1 MTRPYQVG
9 FIGAGNMAEG
19 IVAGVLV
26 ANVFRSGDII
36 ASDPSED
43 RRRLFEERFGLTMID
58 DSPKVVAS
66 ADMVVLAIKPQA
78 FAELTSALS
87 ARLRSDQL
95 IVSIMAGWST
105 AAVAEALGGDLRV
118 VRAMPNLPIRVG
130 AGMTGIAGGA
140 GATEADIASVR
151 RLFDA
156 AGQSVVLDDE
166 SLMDAVT
173 AVSGSG
179 PAYYYYVTEAII
191 ASGVE
196 AGLTPEQANDLAKN
210 TCLGAA
216 RMMLETGV
224 EPAELRAQVTSKGG
238 TTQAALEAMEAAGVG
253 HGLREGVLAAV
264 ARSKELGT

>member
-1 MTRPYQVG
+1 MTRPYQLG

-19 IVAGVLV
+19 ILAGVMA
-26 ANVFRSGDII
+26 ANICRQDDVI
-36 ASDPSED
+36 ASDPSEE
-43 RRRLFEERFGLTMID
+43 RRRLFTERFGVTAID
-58 DSPKVVAS
+58 DSAKVAAS
-66 ADMVVLAIKPQA
+66 SDIVVLAIKPQA
-78 FAELTSALS
+78 FADLASDLA

-105 AAVAEALGGDLRV
+105 AAVADALGGDLRV
-118 VRAMPNLPIRVG
+118 VRVMPNLPIRVG
-130 AGMTGIAGGA
+130 AGVAGVVGGA
-140 GATEADIASVR
+140 GTSEADIASVR

-156 AGQSVVLDDE
+156 AGQSVVLTDE

-196 AGLTPEQANDLAKN
+196 AGLTPEQASELAKH

-216 RMMLETGV
+216 RMMLETGID
-224 EPAELRAQVTSKGG
+224 PAELRKQVTSKGG
-238 TTQAALEAMEAAGVG
+238 TTQAALETMEAAGVG
-253 HGLREGVLAAV
+253 HGIREGVLAAA
-264 ARSKELGT
+264 ARSKELGK